1 LSIDVTVQVL
11 KENIGKNIVIKL
23 KGDKVVKGI
32 LEKFDQHM
40 NLVLS
45 EATEYKAEEA
55 TKLGNLL
62 LKGDNI
68 IISPQEYKKYFLFFF
83 AMIMKLIFLSV
94 LFIGAWTLVFISCY
108 T

>member
-1 LSIDVTVQVL
+1 MSVDVTVQVL
-11 KENIGKNIVIKL
+11 KENIGKHIVIKL
-23 KGDKVVKGI
+23 KGDKVVKGV

-68 IISPQEYKKYFLFFF
+68 IIISPQE
-83 AMIMKLIFLSV
+83 
-94 LFIGAWTLVFISCY
+94 
-108 T
+108 

>member
-1 LSIDVTVQVL
+1 MSIDVTVQVL

-45 EATEYKAEEA
+45 DATEYKKDEES
-55 TKLGNLL
+55 TRLGNLL

-68 IISPQEYKKYFLFFF
+68 IIISPQ
-83 AMIMKLIFLSV
+83 
-94 LFIGAWTLVFISCY
+94 T
-108 T
+108 

>member
-1 LSIDVTVQVL
+1 MSIDVTVQVL
-11 KENIGKNIVIKL
+11 KENIGKKIMIKL

-45 EATEYKAEEA
+45 DATEYRGEESNR
-55 TKLGNLL
+55 LGNLL

-68 IISPQEYKKYFLFFF
+68 IIISPQ
-83 AMIMKLIFLSV
+83 
-94 LFIGAWTLVFISCY
+94 T
-108 T
+108 